1 MASPVKKSKGK
12 RRREA
17 DLLPKEPETETQ
29 PSSPKK
35 RLTDKPTNSTETRN
49 ESSPKKNQ
57 RTKPKTK
64 KQPQIPPQ
72 HITDAPKT
80 PRTPAAAEQLGLD
93 SDVAWQLLKN
103 GEDLSSLTAMIWE
116 AGKMIVE
123 HGIPDTDAKYKSL
136 LAEFVKNM
144 VTLPFFPLVVPK
156 SLLTA
161 RIH

>member
-12 RRREA
+12 RRR
-17 DLLPKEPETETQ
+17 DWRIHCPKNRRLKHNLHPAKSDSLINLQ
-29 PSSPKK
+29 IPSRPLK
-35 RLTDKPTNSTETRN
+35 LATNHLQRKTN
-49 ESSPKKNQ
+49 E
-57 RTKPKTK
+57 TKPKTK

-93 SDVAWQLLKN
+93 SDVAKQLLKN

-123 HGIPDTDAKYKSL
+123 HGIPDTDAKYKSM
-136 LAEFVKNM
+136 LAELVKNM
-144 VTLPFFPLVVPK
+144 VTLPPFFPL
-156 SLLTA
+156 SFLN
-161 RIH
+161 HY